1 MDGRKVKLRSDF
13 SLNNLFFG
21 IDSWVPHHFME
32 GSGFAK
38 NNTSLVPLYPV
49 RSIEAHNDYYCAIRR
64 KYHSILQLYS
74 NQAACNKMMT
84 VVQVLQYEQSC
95 FSWSFLTLPLLDIL
109 LILILILITQNKL
122 YII

>member
-21 IDSWVPHHFME
+21 IDPWVPHHFME

-38 NNTSLVPLYPV
+38 NNTLLVPLYPV
-49 RSIEAHNDYYCAIRR
+49 RSIDAHNYYCAIRR
-64 KYHSILQLYS
+64 KYHSNLQLYS

-95 FSWSFLTLPLLDIL
+95 FFWSLSYSTPP
-109 LILILILITQNKL
+109 
-122 YII
+122 